1 MQSGGLRYANP
12 PYELGAEPARCD
24 AYAGAAVLRR
34 FAARPVI
41 YPDSSFAATYD
52 RRARANLAR
61 ELAALI

>member
-1 MQSGGLRYANP
+1 MPPPSGRSSS
-12 PYELGAEPARCD
+12 D
-24 AYAGAAVLRR
+24 ADYRAGRAAVLRR